1 MPAKIIPQSG
11 VLEVQGRI
19 KANSAVNDLDILTKK
34 DFATKKEVQFRA
46 GQTTI
51 SFPKVIAVKISDG
64 YEGDLPQGQVYSSET
79 DTILGIA
86 NQTLANGSN
95 YFLITNGVVDFN
107 TTGANINDPVYADA
121 STGNL
126 SLIAAAKK
134 VGVVLEVGVNGKVL
148 INLGGESSSGGAGG
162 DTNFI
167 VDPNAAGGDDNKFIE
182 YLNAGT
188 TPTNGS
194 GGSAPDISFAK
205 ETASPLLRTAGDWKL
220 TKAAANG
227 QGEGI
232 AYDFDIE
239 PGFVGRTLELTFNYS
254 TSANYASS
262 DIGVFIYD
270 KINLSLIATNIND
283 VSQTMGR
290 PGTFICKFPAISSSL
305 RIIFHIRTTNA
316 LAYTFSFSDLSVRP
330 ESRIIGAAIGDSI
343 QYDATFS
350 ASMGTVTD
358 KQIFYKRIGD
368 MALIF
373 GSFTLGNTTAAAAT
387 IDLPPGLIV
396 DQTKVITSAV
406 STSFGWYVRKT
417 TTGYNITND
426 TLANGLG
433 HLAYDNL
440 AGNNKL
446 RFVSAV
452 GGSIFQNSLANG
464 LFNATENI
472 SFHAQVPIAGWSSNV
487 NLIQNATEFAYNT
500 SATTGGVDTSSFGY
514 GPEGT
519 NFLIFNNSPLDTI
532 TKKRVRFKQPIQITD
547 KIEVE
552 VWNGYG
558 WSSLPYSDNILK
570 NIEIFNVYDAGG
582 TEYYG
587 VGYQIVN
594 STDVDILFGRG
605 RTASNLAYG
614 WSDVTSFKWRVRKS
628 SGSAIGEVPPFIGA
642 RYTTTI
648 SISSTPAAPFNF
660 ATKVYDT
667 HNAVTTGAGWRF
679 TAPISGYYSV
689 KAIVVSNANVGG
701 QEISVYKNGLF
712 DSAICNRGNTA
723 DIVYSLSGST
733 ELYLN
738 QGDYIDLR
746 STGFTTGTN
755 SGQNYI
761 AISKIG

>member
-46 GQTTI
+46 GQTTA

-95 YFLITNGVVDFN
+95 YFLITNGVVSFN

-167 VDPNAAGGDDNKFIE
+167 VDPNAAGGDANKFIE

-194 GGSAPDISFAK
+194 GGSASNISFAK

-254 TSANYASS
+254 TSVNYVSS

-270 KINLSLIATNIND
+270 KTNFSLIATNIND

-290 PGTFICKFPAISSSL
+290 PGTFICKFPATSSSL
-305 RIIFHIRTTNA
+305 RIIFHVRTTNA

-330 ESRIIGAAIGDSI
+330 ESRVIGAAVSDAI

-350 ASMGTVTD
+350 AGFGTITN

-373 GSFTLGNTTAAAAT
+373 GSFTVGTTSATAAT
-387 IDLPPGLIV
+387 IDLPSGLTI
-396 DQTKVITSAV
+396 DQTKVITSGRV
-406 STSFGWYVRKT
+406 TSLGWFTRKYA
-417 TTGYNITND
+417 TGYQITND
-426 TLANGLG
+426 GLTAGIGNIIYDATLGT
-433 HLAYDNL
+433 
-440 AGNNKL
+440 NKL
-446 RFVSAV
+446 RLASAV
-452 GGSIFQNSLANG
+452 ALNVYQAQNVNDMIAS
-464 LFNATENI
+464 TDNI
-472 SFHAQVPIAGWSSNV
+472 SFHAQVPISGWSSNISV
-487 NLIQNATEFAYNT
+487 IQNATEFAYNT
-500 SATTGGVDTSSFGY
+500 NTSTNLDNTTDFGY

-519 NFLIFNNSPLDTI
+519 NFVSIVSSAGVL
-532 TKKRVRFKQPIQITD
+532 KKRARFRSPIQISD

-552 VWNGYG
+552 VWNGNG
-558 WSSLPYSDNILK
+558 WQSLPHADLAGSSGKLIDLFQGDMLNGSDS
-570 NIEIFNVYDAGG
+570 Y
-582 TEYYG
+582 TG
-587 VGYQIVN
+587 VGYKIVN
-594 STDVDILFGRG
+594 STDVDVVFGRNAVG
-605 RTASNLAYG
+605 RNYSSITYY
-614 WSDVTSFKWRVRKS
+614 SDITSFKWRVRKS
-628 SGSAIGEVPPFIGA
+628 SGSVVAEIPPFVGA
-642 RYTTTI
+642 KYSGTTAAGLTANVTTHKFNTKEYDTYNAYNTTTGVYTIPLTGYYRITTTI
-648 SISSTPAAPFNF
+648 LVNAISTFYFWVNGIQRNSGE
-660 ATKVYDT
+660 ATASANYS
-667 HNAVTTGAGWRF
+667 ATG
-679 TAPISGYYSV
+679 
-689 KAIVVSNANVGG
+689 
-701 QEISVYKNGLF
+701 
-712 DSAICNRGNTA
+712 SA
-723 DIVYSLSGST
+723 
-733 ELYLN
+733 EFYLN
-738 QGDYIDLR
+738 AGDTIDIR
-746 STGFTTGTN
+746 QDNNVSTVTVSFPHF
-755 SGQNYI
+755 S
-761 AISKIG
+761 ISKIG

>member
-1 MPAKIIPQSG
+1 MPAKIIPQNG

-19 KANSAVNDLDILTKK
+19 KANSAVNDLDVLTKK

-46 GQTTI
+46 GQTTT

-95 YFLITNGVVDFN
+95 YFLITNGVVSFN

-167 VDPNAAGGDDNKFIE
+167 VDPNAAGGDANKFIE

-194 GGSAPDISFAK
+194 GGSASNISFAK

-254 TSANYASS
+254 TSVNYVSS

-270 KINLSLIATNIND
+270 KTNFSLIATNIND

-290 PGTFICKFPAISSSL
+290 PGTFICKFPATSSSL
-305 RIIFHIRTTNA
+305 RIIFHVRTTNA

-330 ESRIIGAAIGDSI
+330 ESRVIGAAVSDAI

-350 ASMGTVTD
+350 AGFGTITN

-373 GSFTLGNTTAAAAT
+373 GSFTVGTTSATAAT
-387 IDLPPGLIV
+387 IDLPSGLTI
-396 DQTKVITSAV
+396 DQTKVITSGRV
-406 STSFGWYVRKT
+406 TSLGWFTRKYA
-417 TTGYNITND
+417 TGYQITND
-426 TLANGLG
+426 GLTAGIGNIIYDATLGT
-433 HLAYDNL
+433 
-440 AGNNKL
+440 NKL
-446 RFVSAV
+446 RLASAV
-452 GGSIFQNSLANG
+452 ALNVYQAQNVNDMIAS
-464 LFNATENI
+464 TDNI
-472 SFHAQVPIAGWSSNV
+472 SFHAQVPISGWSSNISV
-487 NLIQNATEFAYNT
+487 IQNATEFAYNT
-500 SATTGGVDTSSFGY
+500 NIANSSDTTSFGY
-514 GPEGT
+514 GTEGVGFGSYSGYQT
-519 NFLIFNNSPLDTI
+519 YIN
-532 TKKRVRFKQPIQITD
+532 KRVRFKQPIQITD

-552 VWNGYG
+552 VWNGSG
-558 WSSLPYSDNILK
+558 WQTLPYFANFSDTTIENIYTL
-570 NIEIFNVYDAGG
+570 NSGSFL
-582 TEYYG
+582 YG
-587 VGYQIVN
+587 LGYRIVN
-594 STDVDILFGRG
+594 STDVDVIFGGDG
-605 RTASNLAYG
+605 RLYSGIAYSWASLLG
-614 WSDVTSFKWRVRKS
+614 TFKWRVRKS
-628 SGSAIGEVPPFIGA
+628 SGSAVAEIPPFVGA

-648 SISSTPAAPFNF
+648 SISSNPAAPFNF

-679 TAPISGYYSV
+679 TAPITGYYSV

-701 QEISVYKNGLF
+701 QEISIYKNGSY
-712 DSAICNRGNTA
+712 DSALCNRGNTT

-746 STGFTTGTN
+746 STSFTTGTN